1 MTWTLVFYRINKEGR
16 NISQTWINDS
26 GRQFALSGITLGD
39 YCRARQNDVYAK
51 EILAQAEKMGI
62 MV

>member
-1 MTWTLVFYRINKEGR
+1 MTWTLVFYRINKEGC
-16 NISQTWINDS
+16 NISQTWVNET

-39 YCRARQNDVYAK
+39 YCRAIPNDVYAQ

>member
-16 NISQTWINDS
+16 NISQTWVNDT
-26 GRQFALSGITLGD
+26 GRQFALSGITLAD

-51 EILAQAEKMGI
+51 EILAQAEKMGL